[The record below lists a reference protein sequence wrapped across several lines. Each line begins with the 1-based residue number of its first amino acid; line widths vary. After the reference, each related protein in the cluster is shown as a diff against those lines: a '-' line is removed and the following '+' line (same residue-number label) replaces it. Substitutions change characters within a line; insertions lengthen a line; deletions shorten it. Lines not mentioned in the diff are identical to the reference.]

1 MICLILMI
9 FSLFGPSPA
18 EAAPKFDT
26 AQIHRIYMDGE
37 FDKAIKLVE
46 SGLSSGS
53 VTSHTDSVFAFKHL
67 GVMYTANYETRE
79 VGKKYMYQL
88 LFIEPTARIMDMYA
102 SDMIYMIFR
111 NIQEEFEQNRM
122 FMGMQR
128 QSQIRADTPS
138 AGAGTRAKKDT
149 PRTDPR
155 ASDSR
160 SSGGKKWIW
169 GGFAVAAVAAGVGA
183 YVLMNDHGVSG
194 KDFEY

>member
-1 MICLILMI
+1 MHRLLTVE
-9 FSLFGPSPA
+9 PSA
-18 EAAPKFDT
+18 K
-26 AQIHRIYMDGE
+26 
-37 FDKAIKLVE
+37 
-46 SGLSSGS
+46 
-53 VTSHTDSVFAFKHL
+53 
-67 GVMYTANYETRE
+67 
-79 VGKKYMYQL
+79 
-88 LFIEPTARIMDMYA
+88 IMDMYA